1 MLPKFETYLTPTG
14 DVAIRNLDSG
24 TEFSLGT
31 VEGHTLAEA
40 LIAEFR
46 QRYPHTIEAIE
57 QRYKVSEPLTWKAM
71 RADSR
76 VYIQKVAFVICAC
89 CFGELDNQPDFD
101 GQEFHAEE
109 PRGCRQRHNCPYCG
123 YAERNRDS
131 QLCICG
137 MKRDYRLSSQELRI
151 ARLIQK
157 GAVRPEQIAEQIA
170 EVIHTTVEGVRCSIK
185 AICAKVGVQGMAEL
199 VYALKDQFI

>member
-1 MLPKFETYLTPTG
+1 MLPPFETYLTPTG

-24 TEFSLGT
+24 TEFALGSAD
-31 VEGHTLAEA
+31 GMRLAEA
-40 LIAEFR
+40 LLIEFKK
-46 QRYPHTIEAIE
+46 RYPHTIEAIE

-76 VYIQKVAFVICAC
+76 VYTNKVVFVICAC
-89 CFGELDNQPDFD
+89 CFGELDSEPDWD
-101 GQEFHAEE
+101 GHDFHAEE
-109 PRGCRQRHNCPYCG
+109 PRGCRQRHFCPYCG

-137 MKRDYRLSSQELRI
+137 PKRDYRLSAQELRI
-151 ARLIQK
+151 ARLIQH
-157 GAVRPEQIAEQIA
+157 GAVRPEQIAD
-170 EVIHTTVEGVRCSIK
+170 VIHTTVEGVRCSIK

-199 VYALKDQFI
+199 VFAIKDQRL